1 MASVK
6 PKSKLAYLSYD
17 QIQTK
22 IDQGLLDEYD
32 LIFEK
37 NEHVLYILDKE
48 KNIVPVTSRIDSY
61 QSEASAITA
70 LNSKTD
76 TYEGQIVNILV
87 DGKYIPYSVNKD
99 SSAVVD
105 TYYVTRIGIDDYNDL
120 INKPVE
126 NIVATQE
133 VVLSEL
139 ADGIY
144 SLVGNYR
151 ISDQDTTH
159 RMITS
164 KEFVIKE
171 TAIDEDNIEYI
182 HITEISGKSIKN
194 YICTDVNFIEDR
206 YVLLS
211 ELGNEVE
218 DIIQL
223 EVPQMIDDYVEN
235 HSASAEDI
243 QNLFNAN

>member
-1 MASVK
+1 MAK

-17 QIQTK
+17 KIQEK
-22 IDQGLLDEYD
+22 IDAGILDEYD

-37 NEHVLYILDKE
+37 DSHELYVLDKD
-48 KNIVPVTSRIDSY
+48 KNIVPVKSRIDSY
-61 QSEASAITA
+61 QSEASAIEV

-87 DGKYIPYSVNKD
+87 SGECTPYSVNKD
-99 SSAVVD
+99 A
-105 TYYVTRIGIDDYNDL
+105 TTERFYIKKIGIDDYNNL
-120 INKPVE
+120 INKPIE
-126 NIVATQE
+126 NIVANEE
-133 VVLSEL
+133 VILSEL
-139 ADGIY
+139 DDGVY

-171 TAIDEDNIEYI
+171 TATDEDNIEYI

-211 ELGNEVE
+211 ELGNKVE

-223 EVPQMIDDYVEN
+223 EVPQMIEDYVET
-235 HSASAEDI
+235 HSASTEDI

>member
-61 QSEASAITA
+61 QSEASAVAA

-126 NIVATQE
+126 NIVADQE
-133 VVLSEL
+133 VILSEL
-139 ADGIY
+139 ADGLY
-144 SLVGNYR
+144 TLVGNYR
-151 ISDQDTTH
+151 ISNLDTTH

-164 KEFVIKE
+164 KEHVIKE
-171 TAIDEDNIEYI
+171 TVTGENNIEYV
-182 HITEISGKSIKN
+182 HITEISGKSIQI
-194 YICTDVNFIEDR
+194 YTCTDDSFTEDR
-206 YVLLS
+206 YALFS
-211 ELGNEVE
+211 ELGDEIE
-218 DIIQL
+218 DIIQS
-223 EVPQMIDDYVEN
+223 EVPQMIEDYVEN
-235 HSASAEDI
+235 HEATDEDI
-243 QNLFNAN
+243 HNLFS

>member
-76 TYEGQIVNILV
+76 TYEGQIVNILIN
-87 DGKYIPYSVNKD
+87 GKYIPYTVNKD

-133 VVLSEL
+133 VILSEL
-139 ADGIY
+139 DDGIY

-159 RMITS
+159 RMVTS

-171 TAIDEDNIEYI
+171 TATDEDNIEYI

-194 YICTDVNFIEDR
+194 YICTDVSFIEDR
-206 YVLLS
+206 YVLFS

>member
-48 KNIVPVTSRIDSY
+48 KNIVSVTSRIDSY

-76 TYEGQIVNILV
+76 TYEGQIVNILIN
-87 DGKYIPYSVNKD
+87 GKYIPYTVNKD

-133 VVLSEL
+133 VILSEL
-139 ADGIY
+139 DDGIY

-171 TAIDEDNIEYI
+171 TATDEDNIEYI

-194 YICTDVNFIEDR
+194 YICTDASFIEDR
-206 YVLLS
+206 YVLFS

-223 EVPQMIDDYVEN
+223 EVPQMIDDYVVSHE
-235 HSASAEDI
+235 ATDEDI
-243 QNLFNAN
+243 RRLFPDT